1 MNKFCVNCGFKL
13 SESDKF
19 CTNCGTCFEDLT
31 SSNDTPLSEETTS
44 EETKEDSSA
53 VETEEKTVAEEVA
66 ETEKT
71 GDVSESEKSTETE
84 KTEESSEAEEAS
96 KPVIVPLIDPINDA
110 PTSGS
115 SIKNVEPLPAPVI
128 PAVPVAPTAPN
139 NPAPV
144 KAAVPATYNAPVVPP
159 SYEYVPPRSSDN
171 QASSDDNKTGNIY
184 AVISLVLVLTFPAS
198 VVLTEELGEYLPDV
212 IRNLF
217 YSVNLLVPLTG
228 IVLMIIGRVKFP
240 KNTFLKVLM
249 WVYISFAIIM
259 VIATVAV
266 MIACAVLCSSC
277 RGM

>member
-13 SESDKF
+13 LESNKF
-19 CTNCGTCFEDLT
+19 CTNCGTCFDDLT
-31 SSNDTPLSEETTS
+31 PSNDASLSEKISS
-44 EETKEDSSA
+44 EETKEDSSV

-66 ETEKT
+66 ETEKPEDT
-71 GDVSESEKSTETE
+71 SEPEESSEAE

-128 PAVPVAPTAPN
+128 PAVPATPTATA

-144 KAAVPATYNAPVVPP
+144 KAAVPATYSAPVVPP
-159 SYEYVPPRSSDN
+159 SYEYVPPISSDN

-184 AVISLVLVLTFPAS
+184 AVISLVLVLAFPAS
-198 VVLTEELGEYLPDV
+198 VVFTEVLGEYLPDV

-228 IVLMIIGRVKFP
+228 VVLMIIGRVKFP
-240 KNTFLKVLM
+240 KNVFLKVLM

-259 VIATVAV
+259 VIVTVVV